1 MLAKA
6 TDVQTHKTIYVVLYG
21 FFFALF
27 HSKINL
33 LKIFYNAIGLNRF
46 QNFQFRQVKYIIL
59 RFSFQ

>member
-21 FFFALF
+21 FFALF

-33 LKIFYNAIGLNRF
+33 LKFFYNAIGLNRF
-46 QNFQFRQVKYIIL
+46 QNFQFIQVKYIIL